1 MDKMLLA
8 LDSSRGINSF
18 AQFLTVLIIFI
29 GVLALTYF
37 TTRWVATYQKGKMM
51 SGNINV
57 LETFKITQNK
67 YIQIVRIGNHYYAI
81 AIGKD
86 TITLLGELE
95 EDEIHI
101 SQDSGM
107 PNMDFKKLLENAKNM
122 KFKK

>member
-1 MDKMLLA
+1 MLLA
-8 LDSSRGINSF
+8 LDSSSGINSF

-37 TTRWVATYQKGKMM
+37 TTRWVASYQKGKMM
-51 SGNINV
+51 SGNIQV

-67 YIQIVRIGNHYYAI
+67 YIQIIRIGDHLYAI

-86 TITLLGELE
+86 TITLLGELS

-101 SQDSGM
+101 QEASGVM
-107 PNMDFKKLLENAKNM
+107 PNMDFKQLLENAKNM
-122 KFKK
+122 KLKK

>member
-1 MDKMLLA
+1 MLLA
-8 LDSSRGINSF
+8 LDSSNGINSF
-18 AQFLTVLIIFI
+18 AQFLTVLIIFV

-37 TTRWVATYQKGKMM
+37 TTRWVASYQKGKMM
-51 SGNINV
+51 SGNIQV

-67 YIQIVRIGNHYYAI
+67 FIQIVRIGEHYYAI

-86 TITLLGELE
+86 DITMLGELN

-101 SQDSGM
+101 SEDNGLI
-107 PNMDFKKLLENAKNM
+107 PKMDFKQLLENAKSM

>member
-1 MDKMLLA
+1 MLLA
-8 LDSSRGINSF
+8 LDSSSGINSF

-37 TTRWVATYQKGKMM
+37 TTRWVASYQKGKMM
-51 SGNINV
+51 SGNIQV

-67 YIQIVRIGNHYYAI
+67 YIQIIRIGDHLYAN

-86 TITLLGELE
+86 TITLLGELS

-101 SQDSGM
+101 QEASGVM
-107 PNMDFKKLLENAKNM
+107 PNMDFKQLLENAKNM
-122 KFKK
+122 KLKK

>member
-1 MDKMLLA
+1 M
-8 LDSSRGINSF
+8 
-18 AQFLTVLIIFI
+18 QFLTVLIIFI

-51 SGNINV
+51 SGNIHV

-67 YIQIVRIGNHYYAI
+67 YIQIVRIGEHYYAI

-86 TITLLGELE
+86 EITMLGELR

-101 SQDSGM
+101 PEDVGM
-107 PNMDFKKLLENAKNM
+107 PKLDFKQLLENAKSM

>member
-1 MDKMLLA
+1 M
-8 LDSSRGINSF
+8 
-18 AQFLTVLIIFI
+18 QFLTVLIIFI

-51 SGNINV
+51 SGNIHV

-67 YIQIVRIGNHYYAI
+67 YIQIVRIGEHYYAI

-86 TITLLGELE
+86 TITLLGELS
-95 EDEIHI
+95 EDEIQI
-101 SQDSGM
+101 REDSGM

>member
-1 MDKMLLA
+1 MLLA
-8 LDSSRGINSF
+8 LDGSTGINSF

-37 TTRWVATYQKGKMM
+37 TTRWVASYQKGKMM
-51 SGNINV
+51 SGNIQV

-67 YIQIVRIGNHYYAI
+67 YIQIIRVGNHVYTI
-81 AIGKD
+81 VIGKD
-86 TITLLGELE
+86 NITLLGEIS

-101 SQDSGM
+101 QEDSNF
-107 PNMDFKKLLENAKNM
+107 PKMDFKQLLENAKST

>member
-1 MDKMLLA
+1 MLLA
-8 LDSSRGINSF
+8 LDSSNGINSF

-37 TTRWVATYQKGKMM
+37 TTRWVASYQKGKMM
-51 SGNINV
+51 SGNIQV

-67 YIQIVRIGNHYYAI
+67 YIQIVRIGEHYFAI

-86 TITLLGELE
+86 NITMLGELS

-101 SQDSGM
+101 SDNLGVISK
-107 PNMDFKKLLENAKNM
+107 MDFKQLLENAKSM

>member
-1 MDKMLLA
+1 MLLA
-8 LDSSRGINSF
+8 LDSSNGINSF

-37 TTRWVATYQKGKMM
+37 TTRWVASYQKGKMM
-51 SGNINV
+51 SGNIQV

-67 YIQIVRIGNHYYAI
+67 YIQIVRIGEHYYAI

-86 TITLLGELE
+86 NITMLGELS

-101 SQDSGM
+101 SDNLGVI
-107 PNMDFKKLLENAKNM
+107 PKMDFKQLLENAKSM

>member
-1 MDKMLLA
+1 MLLA
-8 LDSSRGINSF
+8 LDSRNGINSF

-37 TTRWVATYQKGKMM
+37 TTRWVASYQKGKMM
-51 SGNINV
+51 SGNIQV

-67 YIQIVRIGNHYYAI
+67 YIQIVRIGEHYFAI

-86 TITLLGELE
+86 NITMLGELS

-101 SQDSGM
+101 SDNLGVISK
-107 PNMDFKKLLENAKNM
+107 MDFKQLLENAKSM